1 MGDLGHSIREV
12 WWQGYLR
19 LLGEA
24 VAGGSVALRPP
35 HQERREYP
43 RFQLRSQDIATPGT
57 TPVEVHDISVS
68 GLAFRGDRTYFR
80 SRPLTFSLA
89 RVFSAETDV
98 LGCELVANA
107 YSREIPTYRVR
118 CRFRDDE
125 QGLQFLMLALEL
137 DRIERA

>member
-1 MGDLGHSIREV
+1 MNDLGHSIREV

-24 VAGGSVALRPP
+24 VAGGSVSLRPP
-35 HQERREYP
+35 HQERRQYP
-43 RFQLRSQDIATPGT
+43 RFPLHSQDIATPGT
-57 TPVEVHDISVS
+57 TPVDVYDISVS
-68 GLAFRGDRTYFR
+68 GVAFRGDRTYFR
-80 SRPLTFSLA
+80 NRPLTLSLA
-89 RVFSAETDV
+89 RVFSTETDV
-98 LGCELVANA
+98 LGCELATDIH
-107 YSREIPTYRVR
+107 SREIPVYRVR